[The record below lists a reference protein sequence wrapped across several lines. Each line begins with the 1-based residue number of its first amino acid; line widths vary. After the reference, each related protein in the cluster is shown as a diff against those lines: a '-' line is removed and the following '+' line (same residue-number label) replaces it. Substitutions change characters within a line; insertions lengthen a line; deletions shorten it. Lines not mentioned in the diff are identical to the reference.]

1 MLRTAF
7 TGQEGYWA
15 NGLKGHESYRKRHK
29 NLKKNMADEPETPE
43 TEEYAVSYVVNITA
57 TNCTINIT
65 QSGKPKDPPPPP
77 GGG

>member
-1 MLRTAF
+1 
-7 TGQEGYWA
+7 
-15 NGLKGHESYRKRHK
+15 
-29 NLKKNMADEPETPE
+29 MADDPETPE

-65 QSGKPKDPPPPP
+65 QTGKPKDPPPPP